1 MQCAACRRDAVVFQP
16 YSGKHL
22 CPVHFTKDFEAKA
35 KRAIRKNRWLLPGDH
50 TAVVLT
56 GDAAQ
61 AALLVFLHKL
71 TRDRRDVRLSAI
83 VIDEG
88 TAGGA
93 GYARQAAERCGIG
106 IFAGSF
112 AERYGTTRDQIVQDE
127 GAVAAGRTCQVL
139 AGDLAAE
146 IAAANGITRIAV
158 ATTVDDPATR
168 FFSDLLNG
176 TVERTLFAA
185 ETVGILKIPAI
196 RPFMDIPKTEV
207 YRYAELAGAGTGDAG
222 SSVTGGESD
231 AESVL
236 AGYDSHH
243 PATKFALA
251 NLAGTLAGIAGK
263 NRTEGKTCP
272 DCGGTLE
279 NETCYACSIRKKYS
293 GETNP

>member
-1 MQCAACRRDAVVFQP
+1 MQCAACRREAVVFQP

-22 CPVHFTKDFEAKA
+22 CSVHFTKDFEAKA

-71 TRDRRDVRLSAI
+71 TKDRRDVRLSAI

-88 TAGGA
+88 VGEPAGC
-93 GYARQAAERCGIG
+93 ARQAAERCGIG
-106 IFAGSF
+106 IFAGSC
-112 AERYGTTRDQIVQDE
+112 AERYGTTRERLVQNE
-127 GAVAAGRTCQVL
+127 GVTAASRTCRVL
-139 AGDLAAE
+139 TGDLAAE
-146 IAAANGITRIAV
+146 IAAANGITRLAI
-158 ATTVDDPATR
+158 ATTVDDPAIR

-176 TVERTLFAA
+176 TVEQTLFAR
-185 ETVGILKIPAI
+185 ETVGLLKIPVI

-207 YRYAELAGAGTGDAG
+207 HRYAELIGAETGSTGTTVPTGD
-222 SSVTGGESD
+222 SD
-231 AESVL
+231 AEAVL
-236 AGYDSHH
+236 AAYDKRH

-251 NLAGTLAGIAGK
+251 NLAGTLAEISGK
-263 NRTEGKTCP
+263 NRTEGNTCP

-279 NETCYACSIRKKYS
+279 NETCYACSIRKKYY
-293 GETNP
+293 GETKP

>member
-1 MQCAACRRDAVVFQP
+1 MQCAACRREAVVFQP

-35 KRAIRKNRWLLPGDH
+35 KRAIRRNRWLLPGDH

-112 AERYGTTRDQIVQDE
+112 AERYGTTRERIVRDE
-127 GAVAAGRTCQVL
+127 GAVAAGRTCRVL
-139 AGDLAAE
+139 AGDLVAE

-185 ETVGILKIPAI
+185 ETVGLLKIPVI
-196 RPFMDIPKTEV
+196 QPFMDIPKTEV
-207 YRYAELAGAGTGDAG
+207 YRYAELTGAGTGDAG
-222 SSVTGGESD
+222 SSATGEESD
-231 AESVL
+231 AEAVL
-236 AGYDSHH
+236 AAYDNRH
-243 PATKFALA
+243 PATRFALA
-251 NLAGTLAGIAGK
+251 NLAKTLAGIAKTGSPS
-263 NRTEGKTCP
+263 RETCP
-272 DCGGTLE
+272 VYG
-279 NETCYACSIRKKYS
+279 SIREGNACPACAIRQKYTGGS
-293 GETNP
+293 GK